1 MMIDCGIMNI
11 ALNGLNILLKLVK
24 RGIYSVQNKVG

>member
-11 ALNGLNILLKLVK
+11 ALYGLNILLKLVK